1 MIYIY
6 NNNLRY
12 LIGLN
17 YDYEE
22 FIKNPSKFY
31 PSWESSYYV
40 TSTKYENPI
49 LDNSNIREKT
59 RDELILIDNKVEL
72 LQDGESISGNEIK
85 VAVIPDGL
93 LSPKWNKE
101 LTLWEEGAAKEELI
115 KIRAEK
121 ILKYSE
127 LEENKKALET
137 SKFSSIDEIKLI
149 AIELSELEIEINNL
163 AEKIKN
169 M

>member
-1 MIYIY
+1 MTHIYD
-6 NNNLRY
+6 NNLKF
-12 LIGLN
+12 LLTLN
-17 YDYEE
+17 YNYED
-22 FIKNPSKFY
+22 FIKEPSKYYPDWDFSFY
-31 PSWESSYYV
+31 A
-40 TSTKYENPI
+40 TQDKYNNPI
-49 LDNSNIREKT
+49 LSDGALREKT
-59 RDELILIDNKVEL
+59 REELILIDNKIEL

-93 LSPKWNKE
+93 LFPKWNKE
-101 LTLWEEGAAKEELI
+101 LTLWEEGATKEEFI

-149 AIELSELEIEINNL
+149 ASELSELEIEINNL

>member
-22 FIKNPSKFY
+22 FIKNPSKYY
-31 PSWESSYYV
+31 PSWESSFYA
-40 TSTKYENPI
+40 TQKKYEYPI
-49 LDNSNIREKT
+49 LDNSVIREKT
-59 RDELILIDNKVEL
+59 REERILIDKNVDL
-72 LQDGESISGNEIK
+72 LVDSEYIENGEIITVPVPKGFIK
-85 VAVIPDGL
+85 EVWD
-93 LSPKWNKE
+93 KE
-101 LTLWEEGAAKEELI
+101 LHIWKEGATKEELI

-127 LEENKKALET
+127 FEENKKALET

-149 AIELSELEIEINNL
+149 ASELSELEIEINNL

>member
-1 MIYIY
+1 MIHIY
-6 NNNLRY
+6 DNNLIY
-12 LIGLN
+12 LISLN

-31 PSWESSYYV
+31 PSWKSSYYV
-40 TSTKYENPI
+40 TSSKYENPI

-59 RDELILIDNKVEL
+59 REELILIDNKVEL

>member
-22 FIKNPSKFY
+22 FIKNPSKYY
-31 PSWESSYYV
+31 PSWESSFYA
-40 TSTKYENPI
+40 TQKKYEYPI
-49 LDNSNIREKT
+49 LDNSVIREKT
-59 RDELILIDNKVEL
+59 REERILIDKNVDL
-72 LQDGESISGNEIK
+72 LVDSEYIENGEIITVPVPKGFIK
-85 VAVIPDGL
+85 EVWD
-93 LSPKWNKE
+93 KE
-101 LTLWEEGAAKEELI
+101 LHIWKEGATKEELI

-127 LEENKKALET
+127 FEENKKALET
-137 SKFSSIDEIKLI
+137 SKFSSIDEIALVTS
-149 AIELSELEIEINNL
+149 ELLELEIEINNL

-169 M
+169 I

>member
-1 MIYIY
+1 M
-6 NNNLRY
+6 
-12 LIGLN
+12 
-17 YDYEE
+17 
-22 FIKNPSKFY
+22 
-31 PSWESSYYV
+31 
-40 TSTKYENPI
+40 
-49 LDNSNIREKT
+49 
-59 RDELILIDNKVEL
+59 
-72 LQDGESISGNEIK
+72 
-85 VAVIPDGL
+85 AVIPDGL

-149 AIELSELEIEINNL
+149 ASELSELEIEINNL

>member
-22 FIKNPSKFY
+22 FIKNPSKYY
-31 PSWESSYYV
+31 PSWESSFYA
-40 TSTKYENPI
+40 TQKKYEYPI
-49 LDNSNIREKT
+49 LDNSVIREKT
-59 RDELILIDNKVEL
+59 REERILIDKNVDL
-72 LQDGESISGNEIK
+72 LVDSEYIENGEIITVPVPKGFIK
-85 VAVIPDGL
+85 EVWD
-93 LSPKWNKE
+93 KE
-101 LTLWEEGAAKEELI
+101 LHIWKEGATKEELI

-127 LEENKKALET
+127 FEENKKALET
-137 SKFSSIDEIKLI
+137 SKFSSIDEIALVTS
-149 AIELSELEIEINNL
+149 ELSELEIEINNL